1 LRLGVIPA
9 IGPFLLPS
17 LMPALRSAFPRLR
30 LFLRD
35 DTTAN
40 LVGRLTS
47 NRLDLLLLATPCD
60 CGGADTLA
68 VVRDPFVVAPP
79 WISRGLTQERFAFGC
94 RVRVRSRSWI
104 GGAP

>member
-1 LRLGVIPA
+1 MTRGEKPA
-9 IGPFLLPS
+9 SAPFT
-17 LMPALRSAFPRLR
+17 RK
-30 LFLRD
+30 